1 MAFRYGPGPT
11 LDIFPGAYVAYSL
24 RKLSSA
30 YTGSCITVRRSSDNA
45 TRDIGFY
52 RYSLDQTA
60 LLDFVGADSAFVTTW
75 YDQSGNARN
84 ATQGTAANQPRI
96 VTSGSIVT
104 LLNNPSLQNYTAG
117 QSLSIPV
124 GTISGENIFSY
135 MISNVDSSGGLA
147 TGFGTGHSGFN
158 PRFALR
164 IRDLTNGTLWITVS
178 DNNGNTSEVLTS
190 NFGPSIVNG
199 GLVKAFTNGAQ
210 VGRGVN
216 NQAYSLS
223 TISSY
228 TTRNYN
234 AVQFFLLGGTSYTS
248 PCRMIECIV
257 YPSQPRES
265 ELVQHINGYYRLY

>member
-11 LDIFPGAYVAYSL
+11 LDVFPGAYVAYSL

-45 TRDIGFY
+45 TANIGFY

-60 LLDFVGADSAFVTTW
+60 LLNFVGTGSGFVTTW

-84 ATQGTAANQPRI
+84 ATNGTAASQPRI
-96 VTSGSIVT
+96 VDSGSIVT
-104 LLNNPSLQNYTAG
+104 LLNNPCLQNYTTG
-117 QSLSIPV
+117 QFLAIPV

-135 MISNVDSSGGLA
+135 MISNVDSSGGIA
-147 TGFGTGHSGFN
+147 TGFGTTHTTAH

-164 IRDLTNGTLWITVS
+164 IRDLTNGSLWITVS
-178 DNNGNTSEVLTS
+178 DNAGNTTDFLTS

-199 GLVKAFTNGAQ
+199 GLVKAFANGAQ

-223 TISSY
+223 TIPSY

-234 AVQFFLLGGTSYTS
+234 TTQFFLLGGTSYPS
-248 PCRMIECIV
+248 PCRMVECIV
-257 YPSQPRES
+257 YPSQPRE
-265 ELVQHINGYYRLY
+265 EGLIQHINGYYRLY